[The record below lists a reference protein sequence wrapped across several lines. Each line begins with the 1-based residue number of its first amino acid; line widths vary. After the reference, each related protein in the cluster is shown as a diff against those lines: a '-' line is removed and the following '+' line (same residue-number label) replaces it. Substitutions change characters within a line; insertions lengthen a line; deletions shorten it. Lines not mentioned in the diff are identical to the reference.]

1 MASLESAD
9 RDTDGYAADADV
21 FPGVCCDNKLAFSA
35 IIQRDS
41 LPSVDPPPAGD
52 IRSSI
57 AVVRQGRPDRPRSY
71 SAPFSLPVIDTLS
84 HRSCTRPVVR
94 ELYVYLETES
104 SALLPNRTS
113 LFLGLVVCTSKCA
126 LGSVRVYR
134 PYRIN
139 FIQSKGNYVVHAI
152 SSRPLCRSSCRISGP
167 GLSFKTLR

>member
-1 MASLESAD
+1 VASLESAD

-126 LGSVRVYR
+126 LGSVRLNKLHTEQRKLRGSCYQLSTTLQILLQDLWPR
-134 PYRIN
+134 P
-139 FIQSKGNYVVHAI
+139 FIQNTEIGTFS
-152 SSRPLCRSSCRISGP
+152 
-167 GLSFKTLR
+167 